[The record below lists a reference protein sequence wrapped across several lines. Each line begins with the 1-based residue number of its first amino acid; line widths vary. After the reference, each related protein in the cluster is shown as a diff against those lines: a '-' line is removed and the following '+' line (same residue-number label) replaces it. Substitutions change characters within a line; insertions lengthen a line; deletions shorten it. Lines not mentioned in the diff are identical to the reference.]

1 MPCKYLRQHLNSL
14 DAACDQAVA
23 KDRCHRRWQAG
34 RWTLLVLSVC
44 LLTACGYSLAGPG
57 QLPGGVQTIAV
68 EVFTNRSAESGLETT
83 LTNAVIDEMTRR
95 RQDLVVGLNEADAV
109 LSGTIDRLST
119 ATLSRG
125 GTLTAVERRVIM
137 AASFVLKDRG
147 GKVVWQASGLS
158 AEQAY
163 PVGDS
168 KAATDL
174 NKRLAIG
181 RVSERLAEYLF
192 ERLTGAF

>member
-1 MPCKYLRQHLNSL
+1 MPCKYVRQHLNGL
-14 DAACDQAVA
+14 DAACEQAVA
-23 KDRCHRRWQAG
+23 KDRCHGWRQAG
-34 RWTLLVLSVC
+34 GRTLLVLFLC
-44 LLTACGYSLAGPG
+44 LLTACGYQFAGPG

-95 RQDLVVGLNEADAV
+95 RQDLVVGPKEADAV

-137 AASFVLKDRG
+137 TASFVLKDRG
-147 GKVVWQASGLS
+147 GKVVWQVRGLS

-163 PVGDS
+163 SVGDS

-181 RVSERLAEYLF
+181 QVSERLAEYLF